1 MRGIDSNILVY
12 ALNKDL
18 TEHLPCKG
26 LLINIVNG
34 KELVS
39 IPSIVF
45 MECFHAL
52 VKAFNYKEVEVKKR
66 LIAIFD
72 SKNINVLDISTSS
85 ILRGFEIAEQYGTG
99 GRGSL
104 IVASLPEN
112 KIQEIYCHDIDFDKI
127 LLIKRIDPIYIHSL
141 GKIFST
147 SQSVSVR
154 LKEYWN
160 RC

>member
-18 TEHLPCKG
+18 PEHLPCKE
-26 LLINIVNG
+26 LLLNIVNG

-52 VKAFNYKEVEVKKR
+52 VKTFKYKEVEVKKR
-66 LIAIFD
+66 LVAIID

-85 ILRGFEIAEQYGTG
+85 ILFAFEIAEKYRTG
-99 GRGSL
+99 ERDSL
-104 IVASLPEN
+104 IAASLLEN
-112 KIQEIYCHDIDFDKI
+112 KIQEIYSHDSDFNKI
-127 LLIKRIDPIYIHSL
+127 LLIKRIDPI
-141 GKIFST
+141 
-147 SQSVSVR
+147 
-154 LKEYWN
+154 
-160 RC
+160 

>member
-18 TEHLPCKG
+18 PEHLHCKQ

-52 VKAFNYKEVEVKKR
+52 VKAFNFSEVEVKKR
-66 LIAIFD
+66 LIAIID
-72 SKNINVLDISTSS
+72 SININVLDISTSS
-85 ILRGFEIAEQYGTG
+85 ILLAFEISEKYRTG
-99 GRGSL
+99 GRDSL
-104 IVASLPEN
+104 IAASLLEN
-112 KIQEIYCHDIDFDKI
+112 KIQEIYSHDRDFDKI
-127 LLIKRIDPIYIHSL
+127 LLIKRIEPI
-141 GKIFST
+141 F
-147 SQSVSVR
+147 
-154 LKEYWN
+154 
-160 RC
+160 